1 MTLRIYDSLSRRK
14 EVFPRHISN
23 VRMFVCGPTV
33 YNYAH
38 LGHARTYIAFDIIA
52 RYLKFLGYSLNYLMN
67 ITDVADRIF
76 ERAKA
81 LNRNPKDLAH
91 QYEQAFKEDM
101 QALNV
106 SIQTYERASEHIPQ
120 MISQIRGM
128 IEKGVAYETDT
139 GVYFE
144 VSKFPKFGALSNL
157 NQQEFSLRRFEL
169 CSTKKNPED
178 FSVWRKQDSGPA
190 WDSPWGRGRPGWH
203 VEDTA
208 ISMEVFGDTY
218 DLHGGAS
225 ELMFPHHEAEI
236 AQAEALTGKSP
247 FVRYWLHTGLLT
259 VGGRKMSK
267 SLGNVVRIRDALKE
281 YSAQELRWYFA
292 TFHYREPVV
301 MTTSALRKTR
311 NDLRSLSKDMETF
324 RKSPQGLKAPENK
337 RLNQL
342 TIKFE
347 KDFRKRMDDDFDT
360 PNALKTLVNY
370 AAHLSKLA
378 KKQKIDARSKA
389 KAEATFQRISKV
401 IGITV

>member
-301 MTTSALRKTR
+301 MTTSALRKAR